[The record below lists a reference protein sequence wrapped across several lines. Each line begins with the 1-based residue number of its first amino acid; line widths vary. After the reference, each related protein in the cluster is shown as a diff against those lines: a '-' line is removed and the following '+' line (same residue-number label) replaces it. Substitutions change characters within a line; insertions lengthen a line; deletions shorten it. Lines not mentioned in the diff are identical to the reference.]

1 MEREE
6 ALQKLKALEGR
17 CLVELARCHGQLIFH
32 ERELDGISRRTLNKG
47 WAGLTLEQVLG
58 LPVNTRREPN
68 GGSWELKQVS
78 LKVRRATGEMTA
90 KETMQITMFD
100 RAHILEHDFESS
112 HVLHKIAR
120 MILVAR
126 LWVDK
131 EESGSPIIMV
141 RPADLS
147 LEVPAVYERVRCDYE
162 AMRAHLQKGGEAKSA
177 MGRLIQSRTKG
188 TGHGSTSRAWY
199 ARTGFVNQMLG
210 IGQK

>member
-1 MEREE
+1 MERDL
-6 ALQKLKALEGR
+6 AFRKLKALEGR
-17 CLVELARCHGQLIFH
+17 CLVELANEFNQKIFH
-32 ERELDGISRRTLNKG
+32 ERELDGVRRRTLNKG

-78 LKVRRATGEMTA
+78 LKIRTSTGEMTA

-100 RAHILEHDFESS
+100 RAHILEYPFERS
-112 HVLHKIAR
+112 HVLHKIER

-131 EESGSPIIMV
+131 NETSSPIILV

-147 LEVPAVYERVRCDYE
+147 LDIPIVYEQVRCDYE
-162 AMRAHLQKGGEAKSA
+162 EMRAHLKNGGAPKSE

-188 TGHGSTSRAWY
+188 AGHGSVSRAWY
-199 ARTGFVNQMLG
+199 ARTGFVNQLLG

>member
-1 MEREE
+1 M
-6 ALQKLKALEGR
+6 
-17 CLVELARCHGQLIFH
+17 
-32 ERELDGISRRTLNKG
+32 DGVARRTINKG

-78 LKVRRATGEMTA
+78 LKKRTSTGEMTA
-90 KETMQITMFD
+90 KETMQITMFNRD
-100 RAHILEHDFESS
+100 HILEHPFETS

-131 EESGSPIIMV
+131 TETSSPIILV

-147 LEVPAVYERVRCDYE
+147 LEIPSVYEQVRCDYE
-162 AMRAHLQKGGEAKSA
+162 EMREHLKNGGVPKSE

-188 TGHGSTSRAWY
+188 TGHGSVSRAWY
-199 ARTGFVNQMLG
+199 ARTGFVNQLLG